1 MSSIGGSPEGDR
13 PYLSKF
19 NLKTKKS
26 DILFRSEA
34 PQYERPMDIISKKTD
49 RIITLRE
56 SEKGPP
62 NYFIRDMKKG
72 TSEAITDFRHPQ
84 PDLLTVNKELIK
96 YKRADGV
103 DLTAVAVPLLVATK
117 KRWTSARIDLGL
129 SREYKSKSDTRG
141 QVRGSPYSFTRVS
154 SGHPYFGG

>member
-26 DILFRSEA
+26 TFFRSEA
-34 PQYERPMDIISKKTD
+34 PYYERPMDIISKKAD

-56 SEKGPP
+56 SEKEPP
-62 NYFIRDMKKG
+62 NYFIRDMKKEL
-72 TSEAITDFRHPQ
+72 EAITDFRHPQ

-96 YKRADGV
+96 YKE
-103 DLTAVAVPLLVATK
+103 LM
-117 KRWTSARIDLGL
+117 
-129 SREYKSKSDTRG
+129 E
-141 QVRGSPYSFTRVS
+141 
-154 SGHPYFGG
+154 